1 MSKITAYTPTYN
13 CGKFLE
19 QSIESVLKQT
29 FVDFELIIINDGSTD
44 NTSQILQKYSQNPK
58 IKIIEHE
65 KNIGFVKTA
74 AEVIPQTKGEY
85 VIRVD
90 GDDFLDENTFLVMAS
105 ILDKHPEIG
114 LVYSDYFHVNEKG
127 EIMHYFKKKNLEEE
141 MEMMDLPANGAGV
154 MIRRSCYDA
163 VGGYRKD
170 IKCQDKYDLWIKFI
184 NRFKPYALNLPL
196 YFYRRHGN
204 NISNKQKVILEARR
218 YIKRKFIGKNKKS
231 LKVLGIIPTR
241 AKFPIYPDFPY
252 KKIAGQ
258 PLVSYSIKAL
268 KEAPF
273 INRAVFVTE
282 DEQLASFAK
291 KQKIEAILRPK
302 ELSESTSHIEETIDF
317 VVEKLEKEENYSPDI
332 VVVLFI
338 TSPLITKD
346 HVQEAIDTLLIFNAD
361 SVISVKE
368 DKKFH
373 HQHGKTG
380 LAPLFEK
387 RPLKYEKDILYEE
400 TGSLLVTRREFI
412 DRKNILGKRISHILL
427 TEDEAIDIDN
437 KFQFWL
443 VEQIIKNKNKIN
455 KLIH

>member
-1 MSKITAYTPTYN
+1 MPKITAYTPTYN

-19 QSIESVLKQT
+19 KSIESVLKQT
-29 FVDFELIIINDGSTD
+29 YADFELIVINDGSTD
-44 NTSQILQKYSQNPK
+44 DTSQVLQKYINNPK
-58 IKIIEHE
+58 IRIIEHK

-74 AEVIPQTKGEY
+74 AVILPKTKGEY
-85 VIRVD
+85 IIRVD

-114 LVYSDYFHVNEKG
+114 MVYSDYFHVNERG
-127 EIMHYFKKKNLEEE
+127 EIMHYFKKKNLQEE
-141 MEMMDLPANGAGV
+141 MELMDLPANGAGV
-154 MIRRSCYDA
+154 MIRRSCYLA

-184 NRFKPYALNLPL
+184 NKFKPYALNLPL
-196 YFYRRHGN
+196 YFYRRHGS
-204 NISNKQKVILEARR
+204 NISNKPKLILETRR

-252 KKIAGQ
+252 KKIGGR
-258 PLVSYSIKAL
+258 PLISYSINAL

-273 INRAVFVTE
+273 IDRAVFTTE
-282 DEQLASFAK
+282 DKELADFAK
-291 KQKIEAILRPK
+291 RLKIKTILRPK
-302 ELSESTSHIEETIDF
+302 ELAESTSHIEETINF

-338 TSPLITKD
+338 TSPLITKE

-368 DKKFH
+368 DRRFH
-373 HQHGKTG
+373 HQHGKYG
-380 LAPLFEK
+380 LSPLFEK
-387 RPLKYEKDILYEE
+387 RLLKYEKDILYEE

-412 DRKNILGKRISHILL
+412 SKKNILGKRIGHILL
-427 TEDEAIDIDN
+427 TEDEAVDIDN

-443 VEQIIKNKNKIN
+443 VDQIIKNKKNIN
-455 KLIH
+455 KLI